1 MMDLGVERKVIE
13 SHGTDEVDVGGLR
26 VHYLL
31 ISGDPEP
38 GVFRQHLHH
47 LQTELL

>member
-26 VHYLL
+26 VHDLL
-31 ISGDPEP
+31 ISGDPQSGLFGEDFHNLSSE
-38 GVFRQHLHH
+38 V
-47 LQTELL
+47 